1 MKYLKL
7 FEDLE
12 EDNSKYLIQLS
23 SANSRGIWGMTNP
36 PESIKK
42 DAEEWW
48 SLSVDV
54 IAKLEIQSRYQNLP
68 NDILTKLTGCRTDI
82 ERITGNLTY
91 TGPSYLR
98 AIDDLSEQ
106 DVKRFRY
113 NGITDTK
120 CTDAHN
126 ILSRVVKKFKRMD
139 IEQKISYFDELESDE
154 FLVIRN
160 SYIYKVVDGKD
171 LMDEVMSIS
180 GKLDIISQ
188 K

>member
-54 IAKLEIQSRYQNLP
+54 IVKLEIQSRYQNLP

-82 ERITGNLTY
+82 ERF
-91 TGPSYLR
+91 GPSYLR
-98 AIDDLSEQ
+98 AIGDLSEQ

-120 CTDAHN
+120 CTDAKN